1 MENPVILKMSLANTS
16 NYDFRPEELYEFLER
31 DKSSVHGY
39 KFEPKGFAAAA
50 IDYILILGIVGSTAS
65 IASLLW
71 TAYEKFIGSKKRDK
85 ADSAGLFI
93 SLDVEAGSD
102 SMFWI
107 GKDYADKE
115 LFIRIFSKKLAEF
128 KETNR
133 ASEVYKETLEE
144 IGNSEN
150 WIQRK

>member
-1 MENPVILKMSLANTS
+1 MENPVILKISLANTS
-16 NYDFRPEELYEFLER
+16 NYDFHPEELYEFLES
-31 DKSSVHGY
+31 DKGSVHGY
-39 KFEPKGFAAAA
+39 KFEPKGLAAAA
-50 IDYILILGIVGSTAS
+50 IDYVLILGIVGSTAS

-71 TAYEKFIGSKKRDK
+71 IAYEKFIGSKKRDK

-93 SLDVEAGSD
+93 SLDVEGGSD
-102 SMFWI
+102 FMFWI
-107 GKDYADKE
+107 GKDYVDKE

-150 WIQRK
+150 WILRK